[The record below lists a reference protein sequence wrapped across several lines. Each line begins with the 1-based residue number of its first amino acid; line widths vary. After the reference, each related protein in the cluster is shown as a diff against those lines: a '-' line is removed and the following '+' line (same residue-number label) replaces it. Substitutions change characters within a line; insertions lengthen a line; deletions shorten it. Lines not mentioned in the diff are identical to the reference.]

1 MYLRTHGEIVCD
13 LQDSLPELKDL
24 VAASI
29 GQPIRRISRF
39 MQLALIGAGRCGR
52 NVSVPNNTAVYLA
65 SSRGDLEITIDVVG
79 HVFCDGQAPKPL
91 SFVNTVSNSA
101 AFYVAKCLRLES
113 RSAFVCSRY
122 FAFEDALQLALTDF
136 NLGAVNSALVGTV
149 DNAVLP
155 LAAHR
160 HRLEIDAIEPMAEA
174 SHWLWLTRDPAEQ
187 SSLSIVD
194 VHSACDRAD
203 LFRWMEAQ
211 NLDASSL
218 AISAGQYLSP
228 EDFAAVQAQTAAKNV
243 FDYRTGRGYYA
254 SQSAAAVTAF
264 ASTPDNAVRTLLHI
278 NGDPLGRYAAML
290 LRK

>member
-1 MYLRTHGEIVCD
+1 MFLRSQGEVVCD

-24 VAASI
+24 VTESI

-52 NVSVPNNTAVYLA
+52 NASVPKDTAVYLA

-136 NLGAVNSALVGTV
+136 NLETVSSALVGTV

-160 HRLEIDAIEPMAEA
+160 HRLEIDAITPMAEA
-174 SHWLWLTRDPAEQ
+174 SHWLWLTRDRAEQ
-187 SSLSIVD
+187 ATLSIAA

-203 LFRWMEAQ
+203 LFSWIEAQ

-218 AISAGQYLSP
+218 ALSAGQYLSP
-228 EDFAAVQAQTAAKNV
+228 EDFAAVQARTVAKHA
-243 FDYRTGRGYYA
+243 FDYRTDRGYYA
-254 SQSAAAVTAF
+254 SQSAATITAF
-264 ASTPDNAVRTLLHI
+264 ASEPNDAVRTLLHV

-290 LRK
+290 IRK